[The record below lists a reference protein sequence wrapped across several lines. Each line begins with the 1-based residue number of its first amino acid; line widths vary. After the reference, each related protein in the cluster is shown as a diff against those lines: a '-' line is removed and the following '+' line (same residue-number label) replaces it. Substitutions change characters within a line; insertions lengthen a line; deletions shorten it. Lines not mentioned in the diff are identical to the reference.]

1 MAVPSDSQNRQWEQG
16 QRGYMDARRVWYLL
30 SLSRG
35 ALQILPGA
43 TPVSTL
49 DGFFIFI
56 YLLFSLGME
65 GTFTP
70 GKYCAPGL
78 SSQLRGHWQL
88 QTLP

>member
-1 MAVPSDSQNRQWEQG
+1 MAVPSDSQNRQWEQR
-16 QRGYMDARRVWYLL
+16 QRGYMDARRVRYLL

-65 GTFTP
+65 GTFTS
-70 GKYCAPGL
+70 GKHCAPEL